1 MSARTASRPLS
12 THSSLSS
19 NTSPRKASR
28 APPPVTFDDDAADS
42 NNTLLDSAHLDAIL
56 ADFDLEATSY
66 LRKLAKAHDDRVN
79 ALRRSLHDSL
89 AALDHQVRTLSLDR
103 FVSDFAADPHRA
115 ITGLVGEQMRPVP
128 MSQVEQSVRKRK
140 RVQPASPRTNADDDD
155 VDVFF
160 STSKKA
166 RSGTS
171 TSAAPSGMLFS
182 SAAKGKGKA
191 AGSVSRSAS
200 TRSKR
205 NGMSPTSNRKPRLRL
220 RPSTTASVYRNNPHL
235 PPTPGPSSASFPGA
249 ATAAGVAPTT
259 ARRPKRGESI
269 VMRSMNGSPLG
280 EFIASED
287 EGGDD
292 DDESQSSE
300 DDDEDEGEG
309 ASDEDEWDLL
319 ERNEASKVEHQS
331 ASKGKK
337 AKTKTKTQAK
347 ASSSSSSS
355 KTQPPTSSS
364 FIVALPAGAP
374 SFNEVKR
381 LWVEQM
387 QANLRKLDVGEAEKR
402 RLEEA
407 LLASVPAL

>member
-12 THSSLSS
+12 AHSSLST
-19 NTSPRKASR
+19 NPSPRKASR
-28 APPPVTFDDDAADS
+28 APPLTFDDAADRDH
-42 NNTLLDSAHLDAIL
+42 NTLLDSAHLDAIL

-66 LRKLAKAHDDRVN
+66 LRKLAKAHDDRLAAV
-79 ALRRSLHDSL
+79 RRSFHDSL

-103 FVSDFAADPHRA
+103 FVTDFGADPHRA
-115 ITGLVGEQMRPVP
+115 IKAVVGEQMRPVP

-140 RVQPASPRTNADDDD
+140 RVQPVSPRTNPDDDD

-166 RSGTS
+166 RSGTAA
-171 TSAAPSGMLFS
+171 SASASGMLFS
-182 SAAKGKGKA
+182 GAAKGKGKA

-235 PPTPGPSSASFPGA
+235 PPTPAPSSASFPGA
-249 ATAAGVAPTT
+249 ATGAAPTT

-287 EGGDD
+287 EGGD
-292 DDESQSSE
+292 ESRESS
-300 DDDEDEGEG
+300 DEDEDDEG
-309 ASDEDEWDLL
+309 ASDDDEWDLL

-337 AKTKTKTQAK
+337 RAPKTKVK

-355 KTQPPTSSS
+355 KAQPPTSAS
-364 FIVALPAGAP
+364 FIVALPADAP
-374 SFNEVKR
+374 SFHEVKR

-387 QANLRKLDVGEAEKR
+387 QANLRNLDVGEAEKR

-407 LLASVPAL
+407 LLASVPGL